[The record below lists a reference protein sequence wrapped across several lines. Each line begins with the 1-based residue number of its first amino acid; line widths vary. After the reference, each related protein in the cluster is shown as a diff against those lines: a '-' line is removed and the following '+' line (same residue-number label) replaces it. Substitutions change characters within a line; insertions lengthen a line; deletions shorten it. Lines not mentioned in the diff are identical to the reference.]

1 MLCVKQVKRRN
12 IDCVPLSAKTA
23 LIAEQH
29 KIKQRKITPWKH
41 KKQNQRKP
49 KHSKGK
55 YEVKVRHFRQA
66 FLKIERIE
74 IKRFCGQALQN
85 SYWSILNIF

>member
-29 KIKQRKITPWKH
+29 KIKQRKIINKE
-41 KKQNQRKP
+41 Q
-49 KHSKGK
+49 
-55 YEVKVRHFRQA
+55 
-66 FLKIERIE
+66 
-74 IKRFCGQALQN
+74 QN
-85 SYWSILNIF
+85 SKYKNKTKSCSKF